1 MAEVKILA
9 ITGTQRYKSIPSVPT
24 FAQAGFSGFEPNGW
38 FSMFLPANTPRDV
51 VTRLSTEIAR
61 IVRLPDISQ
70 KLVAMGL
77 QPVGSS
83 PEELAAVIATD
94 TPKWARIVRD
104 ANIQL
109 D

>member
-1 MAEVKILA
+1 
-9 ITGTQRYKSIPSVPT
+9 
-24 FAQAGFSGFEPNGW
+24 
-38 FSMFLPANTPRDV
+38 
-51 VTRLSTEIAR
+51 
-61 IVRLPDISQ
+61 
-70 KLVAMGL
+70 MGL

-83 PEELAAVIATD
+83 PEELAVVIATD